1 MGRRRKTGDR
11 GRETRNR
18 DVRPGT
24 EDGRLGTEA

>member
-18 DVRPGT
+18 DVRQGKKEGRHGT
-24 EDGRLGTEA
+24 KT